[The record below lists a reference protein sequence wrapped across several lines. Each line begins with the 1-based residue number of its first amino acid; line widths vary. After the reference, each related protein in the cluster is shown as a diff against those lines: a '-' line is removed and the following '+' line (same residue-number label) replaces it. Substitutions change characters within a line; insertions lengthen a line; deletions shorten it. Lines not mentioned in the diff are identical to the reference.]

1 MIKLNALAFLISHS
15 ICMLLFGILYYYLM
29 KNVDKH
35 FVINSKVNKTNKL
48 LNTIYYTTGV
58 QSTNGSDIQPISYEA
73 RTITSLQYIS
83 TILITIGAFTYL

>member
-1 MIKLNALAFLISHS
+1 MIKLNALTFLISHS

-29 KNVDKH
+29 KNLDKH
-35 FVINSKVNKTNKL
+35 FILNPKVDRKYRL
-48 LNTIYYTTGV
+48 LNSIYYTTGV